1 MFINIRFRNN
11 DLRIFSYWENNIVF
25 TFLSF
30 IYKLIK
36 IENDKKL
43 KEVFFFKLKVQINRE
58 AENQTKYS
66 I

>member
-43 KEVFFFKLKVQINRE
+43 KEVFFF
-58 AENQTKYS
+58 
-66 I
+66 